1 MPTILNGGLVLLL
14 LICAAAFVLARVEH
28 DRQIARRRT
37 RHHVHPDCAHA
48 PRRAA

>member
-1 MPTILNGGLVLLL
+1 MPSLINGGLILLL
-14 LICAAAFVLARVEH
+14 LICGAVFVLARVEH

-37 RHHVHPDCAHA
+37 RRPVRPGCAQA